1 MKHLL
6 NKLHPL
12 QDCKVGLLIGYD
24 YPSALAPL
32 EVITGNENE
41 PFAQSKMLG
50 WSIVESA
57 NPYLDRQGNES
68 FVHRVTVKEM
78 PVATDVLKVL
88 ESDFI
93 ERSYKD
99 RYVLQDDVR
108 FIQLLNDNK
117 AEKRMSFW
125 DPPPFQG

>member
-1 MKHLL
+1 
-6 NKLHPL
+6 
-12 QDCKVGLLIGYD
+12 
-24 YPSALAPL
+24 
-32 EVITGNENE
+32 
-41 PFAQSKMLG
+41 MLG

-68 FVHRVTVKEM
+68 FVHRVAVKEM

-99 RYVLQDDVR
+99 RYLSHDDVR

-117 AEKRMSFW
+117 AEKRMSF
-125 DPPPFQG
+125 

>member
-1 MKHLL
+1 MKHLM

-12 QDCKVGLLIGYD
+12 QDCKVGQLIGYD

-68 FVHRVTVKEM
+68 FVHRVAVKEM
-78 PVATDVLKVL
+78 PVATDVLKVP

-99 RYVLQDDVR
+99 RYVSQDDVR

-117 AEKRMSFW
+117 AEKRMSF
-125 DPPPFQG
+125 